1 MSSSPDPLTGFLR
14 GLKGFVRSLPSE
26 EEREEVLRTLR
37 GTRDLLDGVQRLV
50 QDLPTLESSQE
61 LSHAMTRLD
70 VLAAEARS
78 NPGVSRMLGISK
90 SGAAGGK
97 RPKEDSDPTARVRS
111 LWESVRT
118 LEKSEIARSL
128 ERSGESVSVLKAFAS
143 NLGLRVRSSERRAD
157 LIQRIATHI
166 ENERNYRL
174 LRGETPEAASRP
186 PKAKVS

>member
-1 MSSSPDPLTGFLR
+1 MSSPDPMTVFLR

-26 EEREEVLRTLR
+26 EERDEVLRTLR
-37 GTRDLLDGVQRLV
+37 GTRDLLDEVQRLL

-61 LSHAMTRLD
+61 LSHAMTRLE
-70 VLAAEARS
+70 VIAAEARS
-78 NPGVSRMLGISK
+78 NPGVSRMLRLRK
-90 SGAAGGK
+90 SGTAGGK
-97 RPKEDSDPTARVRS
+97 RPKEDSDPAARVRS

-128 ERSGESVSVLKAFAS
+128 ERSGEPVRVLKAFAG

-174 LRGETPEAASRP
+174 LRGETPEAASRL
-186 PKAKVS
+186 PKARAS